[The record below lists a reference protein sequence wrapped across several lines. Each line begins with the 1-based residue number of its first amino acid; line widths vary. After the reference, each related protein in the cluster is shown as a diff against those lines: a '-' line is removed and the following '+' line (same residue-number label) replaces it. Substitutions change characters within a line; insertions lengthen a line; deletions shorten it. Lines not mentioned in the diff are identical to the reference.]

1 MSYSY
6 NIVNSIVDYYEK
18 NRLRYEF
25 DEICATFSILVHIED
40 DKNINYIQH
49 EIKITENGYFV
60 HAIPDISVDVDKRH
74 NMLRYI
80 NIINKKLSESSNQT
94 FNFNFNLLSGELSF
108 NKSVEC
114 GDVYLTDD
122 DIDSITG
129 FPDCNFYVFSEG
141 IYNVM
146 NNYNSPEVA
155 ANNSINK
162 LEQII
167 QDSRNQNS
175 KDSGSSFGGKELFC
189 TKIAGTTFDGRQGII
204 SDLKNRGMLNYG
216 QSLLLQREYNNK
228 YDSNAVQVLHS
239 QSRQVLG
246 YIPKDTV
253 SRIAEKMDKGA
264 SFIAY
269 VETVTGGNGYNL
281 GINIKV
287 CQEDIV
293 SEDNDYTDY
302 DDYKYDGYGDLN
314 PYDLDAGDY
323 EAWMDSFD

>member
-18 NRLRYEF
+18 NRLCYEF
-25 DEICATFSILVHIED
+25 DEICATFSILVHVED

-80 NIINKKLSESSNQT
+80 NIINKKLSELSNQT
-94 FNFNFNLLSGELSF
+94 FNFNLNLLSGELSF
-108 NKSVEC
+108 NKSAEC

-141 IYNVM
+141 IYNVL

-162 LEQII
+162 LEQLI
-167 QDSRNQNS
+167 QDSRNQSS
-175 KDSGSSFGGKELFC
+175 KNSGSSFEDKESFC

-204 SDLKNRGMLNYG
+204 LDLKNRGMLNYG

-228 YDSNAVQVLHS
+228 YDSNAVQVIHS
-239 QSRQVLG
+239 QTKQILG
-246 YIPKDTV
+246 YIPKDTA
-253 SRIAEKMDKGA
+253 SDIARKMDNGTN
-264 SFIAY
+264 FIAY
-269 VETVTGGNGYNL
+269 VEAVTGGNSYNL

-287 CQEDIV
+287 CVEDDMRE
-293 SEDNDYTDY
+293 EDDDYDY
-302 DDYKYDGYGDLN
+302 DDGRYDGWGDLN

>member
-6 NIVNSIVDYYEK
+6 NIVNSIVNYYEK
-18 NRLRYEF
+18 NKLRYEF
-25 DEICATFSILVHIED
+25 DEICATFSILVNIED

-80 NIINKKLSESSNQT
+80 NIINKRLSELFNQT

-108 NKSVEC
+108 DKSAEC

-122 DIDSITG
+122 DIDSITA

-141 IYNVM
+141 IYSVM

-155 ANNSINK
+155 ANNCINK
-162 LEQII
+162 LEQLI
-167 QDSRNQNS
+167 QDSRSQS
-175 KDSGSSFGGKELFC
+175 PKDSGSSFEGKESFF

-228 YDSNAVQVLHS
+228 YDPNAIQVLHS
-239 QSRQVLG
+239 QTKHMLG
-246 YIPKDTV
+246 YIPKD
-253 SRIAEKMDKGA
+253 KA
-264 SFIAY
+264 SDISGKIDNGTNFIAY
-269 VETVTGGNGYNL
+269 VETITGGNGYNL
-281 GINIKV
+281 GVNIKV
-287 CQEDIV
+287 CVEEDLCD
-293 SEDNDYTDY
+293 EADCDYY
-302 DDYKYDGYGDLN
+302 DDGRYDGWGDLN